1 MRKILLVIALFVV
14 ISSLAFQVEPPADW
28 TVLSSVLIWLAG
40 VGAVA
45 AVGWIV
51 ANFLEKMVWWNN
63 LPPFVK
69 WVTPPILSVLIAFG
83 SQFLLKQEILLAQI
97 QPYFALIVTILLA
110 YWGSQVGHIATKNA
124 KRLTR

>member
-51 ANFLEKMVWWNN
+51 ANLLEKMTWWNN
-63 LPPFVK
+63 LPAFVK
-69 WVTPPILSVLIAFG
+69 WVIPPILSVAIAFG
-83 SQFLLKQEILLAQI
+83 SQYLLKQEILLARI

-124 KRLTR
+124 KRLKG